1 LAQKTI
7 LIGITGGIGAGKSA
21 VAALYARMGYP
32 VFSADTLARE
42 VVEPGSPALDE
53 IRELFGEN
61 ALLEDGSLN
70 RPWVREKI
78 AHDPELRL
86 KLEAITH
93 PRIQARFRE
102 LAKEAGEEGK
112 MIVFYEA
119 PLLFEAKSETQ
130 LDAVITV
137 HAPDEVRIQ
146 RVIKRDGTS
155 RETVE
160 KLLASQM
167 PQEEKMKRSQF
178 LIENNGDEKALKNVA
193 FAVLGQVRKKLGEK
207 PPFPTKQVLTYAGG
221 AILLLAFMIAVF
233 TWGDDMMTP
242 APPEPEMR
250 LKAKATLQLVH
261 KNMQAAKAAQGR
273 YPDDLKAAF
282 GEGDIIGCENCLHYI
297 FALQSSCD
305 TDGKLLFYAPS
316 EAALVE
322 DLKGTATS
330 IRQGLDSLSF
340 PCKPGDQG
348 FNAFA
353 AGMSSPNAPLDILT
367 VGEDGEARV
376 VQDGFSTGEEK

>member
-1 LAQKTI
+1 M
-7 LIGITGGIGAGKSA
+7 GAGKSA

-42 VVEPGSPALDE
+42 VVEPGEPALGE

-61 ALLEDGSLN
+61 ALLEDGTLN

-78 AHDPELRL
+78 AHDPDLRL

-112 MIVFYEA
+112 KIVFYEA

-155 RETVE
+155 REIVE

-178 LIENNGDEKALKNVA
+178 LIENGGNEKALKNTA

-207 PPFPTKQVLTYAGG
+207 PPFPTRQVLMYGGG
-221 AILLLAFMIAVF
+221 AALLLAFMVAVLS
-233 TWGDDMMTP
+233 WSDDMLAP
-242 APPEPEMR
+242 APPEPDMR
-250 LKAKATLQLVH
+250 VKAKGVLQLVH
-261 KNMQAAKAAQGR
+261 KNMQAAKAATGR

-282 GEGDIIGCENCLHYI
+282 GEADAIGCENCSHYI
-297 FALQSSCD
+297 LALQGSCD

-316 EAALVE
+316 EAALVD
-322 DLKGTATS
+322 DLKAIANS
-330 IRQGLDSLSF
+330 IRQSLDSLSL

-353 AGMSSPNAPLDILT
+353 AGMSSPTAPLDILT
-367 VGEDGEARV
+367 VGEDGEIRV
-376 VQDGFSTGEEK
+376 LQDGFTTGEEN

>member
-1 LAQKTI
+1 M
-7 LIGITGGIGAGKSA
+7 GAGKSA

-42 VVEPGSPALDE
+42 VVEPGEPALGE

-70 RPWVREKI
+70 RPWVREQI

-102 LAKEAGEEGK
+102 LAKEAGEAGK
-112 MIVFYEA
+112 KIIFYEA
-119 PLLFEAKSETQ
+119 PLLFEAKSEAQ

-146 RVIKRDGTS
+146 RVLKRDGGK

-178 LIENNGDEKALKNVA
+178 LIENSGDEKTLKNVA
-193 FAVLGQVRKKLGEK
+193 FAVLGQLRKKLGEK
-207 PPFPTKQVLTYAGG
+207 PPFPTKQVLLYGGG
-221 AILLLAFMIAVF
+221 AILLLAFMIGVF
-233 TWGDDMMTP
+233 TWGDSMMTP

-250 LKAKATLQLVH
+250 VKAKAILSLVH
-261 KNMQAAKAAQGR
+261 KNMLAAKAAGK

-282 GEGDIIGCENCLHYI
+282 GEGNVISCQDCLHYL
-297 FALQSSCD
+297 FALQESCD
-305 TDGKLLFYAPS
+305 TDGKLLFYPPS

-340 PCKPGDQG
+340 PCKPSDQG

-367 VGEDGEARV
+367 VGEDGEIRV
-376 VQDGFSTGEEK
+376 LQDGFSTGEEK

>member
-1 LAQKTI
+1 MAQKTI
-7 LIGITGGIGAGKSA
+7 LIGITGGMGAGKSA
-21 VAALYARMGYP
+21 VAALYTRMGYP

-42 VVEPGSPALDE
+42 VVEPGEPALGE

-61 ALLEDGSLN
+61 ALLEDGTLN
-70 RPWVREKI
+70 RPWVRDQI

-102 LAKEAGEEGK
+102 LAKEASEEGK
-112 MIVFYEA
+112 KIIFYEA

-146 RVIKRDGTS
+146 RVLKRDGTS
-155 RETVE
+155 REVVE

-167 PQEEKMKRSQF
+167 PQEEKMRRSQF
-178 LIENNGDEKALKNVA
+178 LIENSSDEKALKNTA

-207 PPFPTKQVLTYAGG
+207 APFPTKQVMLYGGG
-221 AILLLAFMIAVF
+221 ALLLLAFMIGVF
-233 TWGDDMMTP
+233 TLGDDLMTP
-242 APPEPEMR
+242 APPEPDMR

-261 KNMQAAKAAQGR
+261 KNMTAAKAAQGKF
-273 YPDDLKAAF
+273 PDDLKAAF
-282 GEGDIIGCENCLHYI
+282 GEGDVFGCQDCLNYL
-297 FALQSSCD
+297 FALQGSCE

-322 DLKGTATS
+322 DLKGTTNS
-330 IRQGLDSLSF
+330 IRQSLDSLSL
-340 PCKPGDQG
+340 PCKAGDQG

-367 VGEDGEARV
+367 VGEDGEIRIL
-376 VQDGFSTGEEK
+376 QDGFSTGEEK